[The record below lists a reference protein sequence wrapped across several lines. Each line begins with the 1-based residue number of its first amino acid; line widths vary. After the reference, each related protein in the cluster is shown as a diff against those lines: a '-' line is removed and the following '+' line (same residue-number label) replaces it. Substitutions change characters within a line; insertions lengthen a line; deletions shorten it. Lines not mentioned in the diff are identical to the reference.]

1 MNWLHFSKKWW
12 EHPQWT
18 SIFRTHFETNL
29 VRWGELQFEWINAND
44 KPVTHTHKRT
54 SIKHYYYHEKKNRW
68 EWVCVFLPRNTPVRW
83 EKFSNIFSH
92 IQTLKYKLRFHSTYW
107 FAHGVGQCLRTSAYS
122 VIFFHSHTPFESNT
136 HTHSYA
142 LDMKQLIWF
151 IVHTAWMV
159 HVYARQSGI
168 HSQIECI
175 HIYTQTIQCQQMS
188 NRQKSSPKH
197 TLHMEMFSISTQKSL
212 NFAWSSLIL
221 DWIFIYRIHSK
232 NRKLLWNQYPL
243 SNMCWQL
250 HSIGAG
256 DVINR
261 CDKIKSDHIQYSSV
275 LFTIVLRIRRF
286 VILGVQRFFFRF
298 VSCWNSNILL
308 AHFSA
313 FYFQK
318 FVLIVMR

>member
-1 MNWLHFSKKWW
+1 MLHEWYTYMRDKVVYIHKSNAY
-12 EHPQWT
+12 T
-18 SIFRTHFETNL
+18 SIHKLSNDSKCQTDRRARRNIRYIWKCF
-29 VRWGELQFEWINAND
+29 QFQ
-44 KPVTHTHKRT
+44 HK
-54 SIKHYYYHEKKNRW
+54 KA
-68 EWVCVFLPRNTPVRW
+68 
-83 EKFSNIFSH
+83 
-92 IQTLKYKLRFHSTYW
+92 W
-107 FAHGVGQCLRTSAYS
+107 F
-122 VIFFHSHTPFESNT
+122 
-136 HTHSYA
+136 
-142 LDMKQLIWF
+142 
-151 IVHTAWMV
+151 
-159 HVYARQSGI
+159 
-168 HSQIECI
+168 
-175 HIYTQTIQCQQMS
+175 
-188 NRQKSSPKH
+188 
-197 TLHMEMFSISTQKSL
+197 SL
-212 NFAWSSLIL
+212 NWSSLSTS
-221 DWIFIYRIHSK
+221 DWIFIYRIYFK

-286 VILGVQRFFFRF
+286 VILGVQCFFFPFRF